1 MNFIES
7 GIYHVCFSTGSVMG
21 LPVKQGFYFA
31 ALSPTDAL
39 SMFLK
44 YATTNLGEVPEE
56 KDVTVEKISSTEVAV
71 TKKNNLV
78 SIVSE

>member
-1 MNFIES
+1 MNLIES
-7 GIYHVCFSTGSVMG
+7 GIYHVCFSTGAIMG
-21 LPVKQGFYFA
+21 FPVKQGFYFA

-39 SMFLK
+39 NMFLK
-44 YATTNLGEVPEE
+44 YAATNLGEVPEE
-56 KDVTVEKISSTEVAV
+56 KNVTVEKISSHDVSV